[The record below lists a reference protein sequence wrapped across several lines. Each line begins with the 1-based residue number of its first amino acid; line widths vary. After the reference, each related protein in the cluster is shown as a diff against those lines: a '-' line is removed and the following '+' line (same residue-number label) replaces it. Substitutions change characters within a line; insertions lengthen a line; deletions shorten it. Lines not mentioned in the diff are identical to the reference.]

1 MFSRSYGRVIAGVSG
16 SPCSL
21 HALRHAVGLAR
32 AFEAPLLPVLA
43 WEAPGGERQA
53 RIRPVPELE
62 REWERGAET
71 RLEAAIEQ
79 GLGAMPPDIDSR
91 PQIVRGPTGRS
102 LVRLANW
109 PDDLLVVGTGRHGAI
124 ARSLHSHVAG
134 YCVAHAVCCV
144 LAVPPPPL
152 AGVRGNL
159 RHLTVWNACPRSA
172 ATGDLEGDR

>member
-1 MFSRSYGRVIAGVSG
+1 MFSRSYGRVIVGVSG

-91 PQIVRGPTGRS
+91 PQIVPGPTGRS
-102 LVRLANW
+102 LVRL
-109 PDDLLVVGTGRHGAI
+109 AI